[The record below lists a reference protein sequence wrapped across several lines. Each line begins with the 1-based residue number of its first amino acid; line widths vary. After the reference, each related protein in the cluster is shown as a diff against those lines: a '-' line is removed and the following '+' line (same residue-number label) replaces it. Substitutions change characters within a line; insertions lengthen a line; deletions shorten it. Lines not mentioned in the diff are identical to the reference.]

1 MNKGLIIIGLLI
13 CVSSI
18 LKGQTEYELGI
29 LPQVNFNASLPAQWK
44 LNAKV
49 ESRFGLGDGITGE
62 GFNEDVGYIQTDVSL
77 VLAHKVGVRS
87 KVGGGYLSR
96 FKAGKV
102 IHRISQFYSTVN
114 KFEGFKLGQRFLM
127 DQTFE
132 AGDPIVYRF
141 RYRLSSEIPLQ
152 GQNSDAREFYL
163 KANNEYL
170 GIFEKES
177 GVLEIR
183 LVPILGFKLKDRNK
197 IETGIDFRLK
207 DIGSGAFNTQGWLYL
222 GWYYSI

>member
-1 MNKGLIIIGLLI
+1 MDMRWIFIGLMVFLF
-13 CVSSI
+13 SG
-18 LKGQTEYELGI
+18 LKAQTEYQLGI
-29 LPQVNFNASLPAQWK
+29 LPQINFNASLSDQWK

-49 ESRFGLGDGITGE
+49 ESRFGLGEGITGE
-62 GFNEDVGYIQTDVSL
+62 GFNEDIGYIQTDVSL
-77 VLAHKVGVRS
+77 VLAHKIGVRG
-87 KVGGGYLSR
+87 KIGGGYLSR
-96 FKAGKV
+96 FKNGEI

-114 KFEGFKLGQRFLM
+114 KYEGFKLGQRFLM

-132 AGDPIVYRF
+132 ADDPVVYRF

-163 KANNEYL
+163 KVNNEYL

-177 GVLEIR
+177 GTLEIR
-183 LVPILGFKLKDRNK
+183 IVPILGFKVRDRNK
-197 IETGIDFRLK
+197 IETGFDFRLK
-207 DIGSGAFNTQGWLYL
+207 EIASDAFNSQGWLYL